1 MLWSSSV
8 VATVQSFTM
17 FLHFVL
23 WGCFVL
29 NTREVSVATGLP
41 MEAVNVLQD
50 NGLWKYAA
58 TLAAHAL
65 RRDEQTAALERW
77 ATHIHKVTVTS
88 QQASTHLLAPTRVL
102 LRVATTLHRVLA
114 KSSHSQTLKLLTHL

>member
-1 MLWSSSV
+1 
-8 VATVQSFTM
+8 
-17 FLHFVL
+17 
-23 WGCFVL
+23 
-29 NTREVSVATGLP
+29 

-77 ATHIHKVTVTS
+77 ATHIHKVALLQNLQS
-88 QQASTHLLAPTRVL
+88 PLAPLDRGC
-102 LRVATTLHRVLA
+102 
-114 KSSHSQTLKLLTHL
+114 